1 MFSKLNEVK
10 DIVVDVHQL
19 ANIVNAIK
27 KKQKNIRLTIDYKT
41 KILYVQDG
49 DMLYTLQGRM

>member
-41 KILYVQDG
+41 KILYVHDG

>member
-10 DIVVDVHQL
+10 DIVVDVQQL